1 MNGLATAAL
10 CRCGGRDKYTGAQ
23 LVMAGEGAAA
33 KVLAMPAGA
42 SEAEVA
48 AMGLPLLSVGGGG
61 GDGAGAA
68 GVGSPDSPRVN
79 VQVDHIVEC
88 QCVGRAVF
96 DGAPA
101 HLICDAA
108 AGLPSPGTGIVR
120 EWKPADGA
128 PGFGAAAV
136 AVAGA
141 GAAAAVAVAGVGGAA
156 AAVVAPAGAA
166 RLVSLRDA
174 FLAPIQGPLNDVAN
188 LNVTTGKIN
197 GPKGQGVRLFLN
209 RYGTRGEL
217 PLAAAL
223 LQDATGGERL
233 ISRVV
238 RAIGEGMLESSHELV
253 PAIGSANA
261 MRRDVG
267 GDAGAVTLS
276 YAAVY
281 RSVGEALQAQLD
293 AMDLEWMRPGA
304 EDGGMRGRLRN
315 KH

>member
-1 MNGLATAAL
+1 MLA
-10 CRCGGRDKYTGAQ
+10 
-23 LVMAGEGAAA
+23 V
-33 KVLAMPAGA
+33 PAGA
-42 SEAEVA
+42 SDAEVA
-48 AMGLPLLSVGGGG
+48 AMGLPFLSIAGSSGS
-61 GDGAGAA
+61 GAGGIA
-68 GVGSPDSPRVN
+68 GASADSPRVN

-108 AGLPSPGTGIVR
+108 AGLPSPGSGIVR
-120 EWKPADGA
+120 EWRPADAASVVVAGA
-128 PGFGAAAV
+128 GGAAAV
-136 AVAGA
+136 AI
-141 GAAAAVAVAGVGGAA
+141 AGVGGAA
-156 AAVVAPAGAA
+156 ATAVASPAPAGGVGVVAAA
-166 RLVSLRDA
+166 RMVSLRDA
-174 FLAPIQGPLNDVAN
+174 FLAPIQAPLNDVAN
-188 LNVTTGKIN
+188 LNVTTGKVN

-223 LQDATGGERL
+223 LQDSTGGERL
-233 ISRVV
+233 ITRVV

-267 GDAGAVTLS
+267 GDAGAATLS

-281 RSVGEALQAQLD
+281 RSVGEALQKQLD

-304 EDGGMRGRLRN
+304 EEGGMRGRLRTR
-315 KH
+315 H